1 MSVTLNE
8 LVPFLTT
15 KLNELMFDLYLTRE
29 LLLDIEQSAET
40 TGGWPRD
47 RVIEA
52 LAALRQ
58 QEKTLTEIQARLNA
72 VQRR

>member
-1 MSVTLNE
+1 VAVSLNE

-29 LLLDIEQSAET
+29 LLLDIEQSAR
-40 TGGWPRD
+40 TGVCPRD
-47 RVIEA
+47 RVVEA

-72 VQRR
+72 AQRL